1 MREILHLPKVNA
13 DGEVIAGSTVRA
25 DIHVNTNGSSITI
38 DGFKATL
45 MQLRLLSM
53 RRNLKP
59 EKIYRGLGIVKGT
72 YEHTLRR
79 LVDVNANDFSDR
91 RPTLDE
97 LTEIADKHE
106 LLYPIS
112 IRGMEALTEEMRSNK

>member
-1 MREILHLPKVNA
+1 MKEILHLPAVNA
-13 DGEVIAGSTVRA
+13 DGKVIAGSTTRA
-25 DIHVNTNGSSITI
+25 DIYVNANGSSITI
-38 DGFKATL
+38 DGFRGTL

-53 RRNLKP
+53 RSSLRPDLICR
-59 EKIYRGLGIVKGT
+59 ELGIVKGT
-72 YEHTLRR
+72 YDHTLRR
-79 LVDVNANDFSDR
+79 LVDDNADDFSDR

-112 IRGMEALTEEMRSNK
+112 IRGMEALAEEMRNK